1 MIQLLNARP
10 RCKMLF
16 SLFEM
21 LLAMIIFHSGK
32 RDGTDRS
39 GRIDLIRLV
48 AVPLYVAKILA
59 NASKSPTSQ
68 NPLNNTEMNNL
79 WLNTDFPFTQVHT
92 LQL

>member
-1 MIQLLNARP
+1 MMIQLLNAQP

-16 SLFEM
+16 YLFEI

-39 GRIDLIRLV
+39 GRIDLIRV

-59 NASKSPTSQ
+59 NPSKSPTSQ
-68 NPLNNTEMNNL
+68 NPLNNTELNNL
-79 WLNTDFPFTQVHT
+79 WLNTDFPFTQVRT